1 MPDRRTVIPDA
12 LKPKK
17 AVYKVS
23 VSTSWLRREPAFSAP
38 IESQL
43 LFGERFNIY
52 QDNGSWVWGQAE
64 KFYEDSPFRGYVGW
78 VKRQDLSALSPRLNP
93 SPSYRVNVLKAPLFM
108 KADIKSPY
116 VRQGLEHGLPLNA
129 RVEISDRVEDAPEA
143 VFFKLQD
150 RPAYIHHRHVQPL
163 DLKAASKYPISQD
176 YVNWAETLMGLPY
189 VWGGVST
196 FGLDCSGLVQT
207 ALRASRH
214 DAPRDADQQEAEL
227 GSDIGLD
234 LSGLKRG
241 DLIFWP
247 GHVGIMR
254 SSTHLLHA
262 NAYHM
267 CVASEPIGTAV
278 RRIETSAGPIRSIRR
293 LNPVSRD

>member
-1 MPDRRTVIPDA
+1 VPDRRTVIPDA

-227 GSDIGLD
+227 GADIGLD

>member
-129 RVEISDRVEDAPEA
+129 RVEISDRVEDVPEA

-150 RPAYIHHRHVQPL
+150 RPAYIHHCHVQPL